1 MIYSFIYIFSVKGE
15 TKKTFERLS
24 PPGGFVQR
32 NSIFTFCLTNIC
44 KMLNIRI
51 DSETKEMLAYLRL
64 HNVRFQPNLRK
75 IIKAE
80 LSEIYKDFKINQKR
94 IKDAPDWLHE

>member
-1 MIYSFIYIFSVKGE
+1 MIYSFIYNFSVKGE

-32 NSIFTFCLTNIC
+32 SCIFTFCLTNIC

-80 LSEIYKDFKINQKR
+80 LSEICKDFKMK
-94 IKDAPDWLHE
+94 KK